1 MKETMMAPENRIR
14 GYAYLVNVLLHQQQD
29 PFCRM
34 CKAHVNT
41 ADATREELAVFE
53 QEHAAEIHALP
64 TELQG
69 LFSKA
74 ASALAAMVLPEN
86 ATGQKKA
93 GNCKLP
99 EGVCLVKSARGLV
112 QKV

>member
-1 MKETMMAPENRIR
+1 MATENHIR
-14 GYAYLVNVLLHQQQD
+14 GYAHLVNVLVLQQQD

-34 CKAHVNT
+34 CKALVNT
-41 ADATREELAVFE
+41 TNAAREELAVFE
-53 QEHAAEIHALP
+53 REHAAEIQVLP
-64 TELQG
+64 TEFQSL
-69 LFSKA
+69 LAKTS
-74 ASALAAMVLPEN
+74 SLLAAIVLPEN